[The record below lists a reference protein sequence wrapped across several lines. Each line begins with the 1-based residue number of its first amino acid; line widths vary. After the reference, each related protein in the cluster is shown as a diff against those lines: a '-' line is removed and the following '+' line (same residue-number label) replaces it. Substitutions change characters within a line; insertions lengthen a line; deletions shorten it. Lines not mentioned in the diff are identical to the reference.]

1 MSRRTLPDSRDSVA
15 MSTSATLWRAV
26 ETQHVASTMRL
37 VDSIEAQ
44 AVLEQALESS
54 KPPIPRNCEGLDYL
68 LHTPFRYP
76 PSPWPSRFRGPTDPG
91 VFYGAERARTALA
104 EVAHWRLKVL
114 LDAVDLRALEP
125 TAHTL
130 FSVRIEAIA
139 IDVADLADAS
149 QRTAILDPDD
159 YSTAQRWARAQRES
173 GIQAIRYPSVRD
185 RPDGICWAALQP
197 GVFRSRPALRENW
210 LIRVTR
216 AGAQCNRIGE
226 PVKRIAF
233 DAGALLAR
241 THELAT

>member
-1 MSRRTLPDSRDSVA
+1 MTRPTAPSPADAGSPTIA
-15 MSTSATLWRAV
+15 ATLWRAV

-37 VDSIEAQ
+37 VDSVDAQ

-54 KPPIPRNCEGLDYL
+54 KPPVPAQCSQLDYL

-114 LDAVDLRALEP
+114 LDAVDLRVLEP

-130 FSVRIEAIA
+130 FSVRIQATTV
-139 IDVADLADAS
+139 DVAALADAGE
-149 QRTAILDPDD
+149 RARILDPDD
-159 YSTAQRWARAQRES
+159 YGAAQHWARQRRGE
-173 GIQAIRYPSVRD
+173 GVEAIRYPSVRD
-185 RPDGICWAALQP
+185 RPGGVCWAALRP
-197 GVFRSRPALRENW
+197 TVFRSRPSLRETW

-216 AGAQCNRIGE
+216 AGAQCSRVGE
-226 PVKRIAF
+226 PVMRLAF
-233 DAGALLAR
+233 DIGALLQQDR
-241 THELAT
+241 DGSR